1 MDARHLS
8 KRLAY
13 VAAFVP
19 DGARLADIGSD
30 HAYLPANLVLTKR
43 ISFAIAGEVAKGP
56 YQNMVNELKHDG
68 LRDKVQPRL
77 ADGLAAIHDGDK
89 IDTVTIAGMGGT
101 LISQILEKGQANL
114 NHAHTMIL
122 QPNVGAIHV
131 RQWLAQHQWQI
142 SSERIIQEDGHV
154 YEIIASK
161 KVRKPVHYT
170 DRQLRFGPYLIQD
183 VANPAFVAMWKG
195 EASRLE
201 TSIDQM
207 RQATNPPIEKIN
219 QFNRQLEEIR
229 EVIGNDNR
237 E

>member
-8 KRLAY
+8 KRLAC

-30 HAYLPANLVLTKR
+30 HAYLPANLVLTSR
-43 ISFAIAGEVAKGP
+43 INCAIAGEVAKGP

-68 LRDKVQPRL
+68 LANKVQPRL
-77 ADGLAAIHDGDK
+77 ADGLAAIDDDDN

-101 LISQILEKGQANL
+101 LISQILEKGQAKLKN
-114 NHAHTMIL
+114 AHTMIL

-131 RQWLAQHQWQI
+131 RQWLAQHQWRI
-142 SSERIIQEDGHV
+142 SSERIIEEDGHV
-154 YEIIASK
+154 YEIIAAQKS
-161 KVRKPVHYT
+161 RQPVHYT
-170 DRQLRFGPYLIQD
+170 DRQLRFGPYLIQE
-183 VANPAFVAMWKG
+183 ASNPAFVTMWEG

-207 RQATNPPIEKIN
+207 RQATNPPTDKIN
-219 QFNRQLEEIR
+219 QFNHQLEEIR
-229 EVIGNDNR
+229 EVISNDNR
-237 E
+237 